1 MNILAI
7 DFETADYGH
16 DSACAIGLARIEDG
30 HVVRSEG
37 FLIRPPRREIM
48 FSHIHGLTWA
58 DCESSPAFAALWPG
72 LASWFDGIEMIA
84 AHNAGFD
91 RGILNGCCAAAEIV
105 APALPYLC
113 TVRLA
118 RQAWDLRP
126 TRLPDVCRHL
136 VIALNHHDAASDA
149 RACAEIVCAALADG
163 VALQGAVLQR

>member
-7 DFETADYGH
+7 DFETADYGR

-30 HVVRSEG
+30 RVVRSEG
-37 FLIRPPRREIM
+37 FLIRPPRQEMM

-58 DCESSPAFAALWPG
+58 DCEPAPVFAALWPQLG
-72 LASWFDGIEMIA
+72 DWFAGIGMIA

-91 RGILNGCCAAAEIV
+91 RRVLLGCCEIAGLV
-105 APALPYLC
+105 APSLPYLC
-113 TVRLA
+113 TVKLA
-118 RQAWDLRP
+118 RQAWNLRP
-126 TRLPDVCRHL
+126 TSLPDVCRHL
-136 VIALNHHDAASDA
+136 VIQLNHHDAASDA